1 MRIFSFHQLSK
12 KNVRSSYLISLHMF
26 ALGDIETNIQSFASK
41 WQTKDSC
48 DHLSDKIVVHP
59 CQVNVERRAAA
70 ETICSK
76 LRDKLFAECHLFVE
90 PEEFYEDCMYDV
102 CACKGSDVSNCFCP
116 IIASYAAECARK
128 GVVVN
133 DWRYRIPECGECFSV
148 HSRCSV
154 FLWLFYA
161 KRDNSD
167 FPLSFQPS
175 TVPTVKC
182 LSNAVRSAKAPA
194 MTFKWTCLADYRAPK
209 AAGVQKVKCGMKMA
223 NVSR

>member
-1 MRIFSFHQLSK
+1 
-12 KNVRSSYLISLHMF
+12 MF
-26 ALGDIETNIQSFASK
+26 ALGDIETNVQSFASK

-76 LRDKLFAECHLFVE
+76 LRDKLFAECHLLVE

-116 IIASYAAECARK
+116 IIASYATECTRK

-133 DWRYRIPECGECFSV
+133 DWRYRIPECGE
-148 HSRCSV
+148 
-154 FLWLFYA
+154 FLFFTV
-161 KRDNSD
+161 S
-167 FPLSFQPS
+167 SFI
-175 TVPTVKC
+175 
-182 LSNAVRSAKAPA
+182 AVLCK
-194 MTFKWTCLADYRAPK
+194 KK
-209 AAGVQKVKCGMKMA
+209 
-223 NVSR
+223 